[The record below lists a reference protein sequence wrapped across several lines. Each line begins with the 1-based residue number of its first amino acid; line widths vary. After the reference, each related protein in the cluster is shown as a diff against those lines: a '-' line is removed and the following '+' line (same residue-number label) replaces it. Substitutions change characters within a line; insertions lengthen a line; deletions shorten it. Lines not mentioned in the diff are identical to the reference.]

1 VGIRRGKQTVYIR
14 QSSLDSA
21 TFAHLLDR
29 ADVLITDLDRKGM
42 AEIGATLDRIHRG
55 YRTDQRGKTTTR
67 IEPRAGRKHT
77 AVNRKTLDFS
87 PLSEFSVGTT

>member
-55 YRTDQRGKTTTR
+55 YRTDQQKSDFRDATVGIASEKVIEATR
-67 IEPRAGRKHT
+67 AAR
-77 AVNRKTLDFS
+77 
-87 PLSEFSVGTT
+87 